1 MWNGPKKFIS
11 HVLLQSSFW
20 ILFSVMYIL
29 FARHL
34 FWWWFCIAT
43 LRLWPV
49 KWQLKH
55 SKSLYLHLSGVW
67 LANPQRKQ
75 RFLWWRRPTE
85 RPREH
90 TLSRLIW
97 FTPDEELSPWGFPP
111 KCCTSFYAI
120 FCSVPCFL
128 KKRSWPIIIF
138 RLICCAWSPQMKQS
152 RRISFNSKLVNSHF
166 PVSPFNPLTNSTRLC
181 PGFWFAE

>member
-1 MWNGPKKFIS
+1 MWNGPEKFIS

-43 LRLWPV
+43 LRLWLV

-90 TLSRLIW
+90 TLSRLTW

-111 KCCTSFYAI
+111 KSCTSFYAI
-120 FCSVPCFL
+120 FGRLQRLLLFE
-128 KKRSWPIIIF
+128 KK
-138 RLICCAWSPQMKQS
+138 
-152 RRISFNSKLVNSHF
+152 KLADNHF
-166 PVSPFNPLTNSTRLC
+166 PLNLLC
-181 PGFWFAE
+181 AKPADETIA